1 MSSSAR
7 DARRLT
13 PVEVATAG
21 ALSGLAVT
29 FGLIA
34 AVTPV
39 FQLLFQVATAVPLA
53 MASLKLRPRAAVA
66 AFASTI
72 LLAIAVGGVATVGRS
87 FQAALVGL
95 LLGFPPQSV
104 NRLGGFRVQGRG
116 EEAGAVAP
124 PVEQAPRPR
133 SPAVAG
139 RAARMVR
146 RGRFIVVPSG
156 SVSRAPRSGVC
167 VRG

>member
-1 MSSSAR
+1 MNLP
-7 DARRLT
+7 RRTILVAL
-13 PVEVATAG
+13 PATAG
-21 ALSGLAVT
+21 
-29 FGLIA
+29 
-34 AVTPV
+34 
-39 FQLLFQVATAVPLA
+39 
-53 MASLKLRPRAAVA
+53 
-66 AFASTI
+66 
-72 LLAIAVGGVATVGRS
+72 
-87 FQAALVGL
+87 
-95 LLGFPPQSV
+95 LLG
-104 NRLGGFRVQGRG
+104 LGACDEAV
-116 EEAGAVAP
+116 EEACAVAP